1 MTRKRGPFA
10 GPIGVD
16 LGGASVKAAQTLADG
31 SLATAIIPRDEP
43 GAPFTP
49 GEFRRIA
56 GALRR
61 MGMRGSRIVAG
72 APRSVVRT
80 SSLELAGGHPAQAQR
95 AMARADLARMHG
107 LDPSAFELMTWP
119 SPQPPK
125 ANPTDRL
132 LAAICAHAEASALID
147 GLDAAGLEA
156 DLLVP
161 ASLGLASAFAGDGLR
176 VVLDLGWHSATLI
189 ACRGGALMYERSL
202 GGTSLARMAEEIA
215 QTRSVDPTFAKWAV
229 GRGRS
234 RHESVASLVAPSL
247 ARYAEALSSELRAS
261 LGYLAQC
268 MPGERFDTIEAVG
281 GAAGDAELLEII
293 ADQCG
298 ATLRPIAEAE
308 PGCVPGARAGALLA
322 AIGLSRLRP
331 AHLRE
336 AVAGASV
343 GAKGRAA

>member
-1 MTRKRGPFA
+1 MTGKRGPFA
-10 GPIGVD
+10 GPIGLD
-16 LGGASVKAAQTLADG
+16 LGGAAVKAAQTLADG

-49 GEFRRIA
+49 LEFRRVA

-61 MGMRGSRIVAG
+61 IGMRGSRVVAG

-80 SSLELAGGHPAQAQR
+80 SSLELSGGHPPQAQR

-156 DLLVP
+156 ELLVP
-161 ASLGLASAFAGDGLR
+161 ASLGLASALAGEGLR

-202 GGTSLARMAEEIA
+202 GGTSLARMAEEIV
-215 QTRSVDPTFAKWAV
+215 QTRGVDPTFAKWAV

-234 RHESVASLVAPSL
+234 RHDSVASLVAPSL

-268 MPGERFDTIEAVG
+268 MPGERFDTIHAVG
-281 GAAGDAELLEII
+281 GAASDGELLEII

-298 ATLRPIAEAE
+298 AAPRPFAGAG
-308 PGCVPGARAGALLA
+308 PGLESGSRAGTLLA

-331 AHLRE
+331 SGLR
-336 AVAGASV
+336 ARVAGDAGSP
-343 GAKGRAA
+343 KGRAA